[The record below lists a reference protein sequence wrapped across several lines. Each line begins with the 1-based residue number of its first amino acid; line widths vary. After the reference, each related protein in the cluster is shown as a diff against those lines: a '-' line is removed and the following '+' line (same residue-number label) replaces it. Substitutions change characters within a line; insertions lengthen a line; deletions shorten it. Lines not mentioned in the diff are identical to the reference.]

1 MTMMRRLPATST
13 DVFRHFDRLF
23 DDWMRAFPARMSFE
37 APAPRALEEL
47 IRVDEYLDQGT
58 LVIKAQIPGIDP
70 DQDLTIT
77 VADGLLG
84 VRAERRVAEDTAEQG
99 HTRHEMRY
107 GMFGRRHA
115 AAPRGRGRLVGE
127 RRLQG
132 RHPHRP
138 RAGAAGGDEA
148 GPDAGRRREEMTT
161 HAVAPEA
168 ANVTVRRV
176 GEQTLIGAV
185 DPEDM
190 LVGAAGDLPTR
201 PPTGGMRLHAARD
214 SVE

>member
-107 GMFGRRHA
+107 GMFGRRPPLPEGVDASSVSA
-115 AAPRGRGRLVGE
+115 AYKDGIL
-127 RRLQG
+127 
-132 RHPHRP
+132 
-138 RAGAAGGDEA
+138 
-148 GPDAGRRREEMTT
+148 
-161 HAVAPEA
+161 
-168 ANVTVRRV
+168 TVRV
-176 GEQTLIGAV
+176 PVPQEATKPDPTPVAV
-185 DPEDM
+185 EK
-190 LVGAAGDLPTR
+190 R
-201 PPTGGMRLHAARD
+201 
-214 SVE
+214 